1 MTDLTLLD
9 DSKYTESE
17 IQVFDS
23 KYLDVMKDLSAVIKQ
38 KKKAEEQEKKVK
50 EQLLKVM
57 DEYGIKSID
66 NQYLKITRTAGSE
79 GTTTIDLDKMQ
90 KKEPNLYAELLVDY
104 PKVSGARKAGLR
116 FDVK

>member
-1 MTDLTLLD
+1 MTDLMLLD

-23 KYLDVMKDLSAVIKQ
+23 KYLDMMKNLSSVVEQ
-38 KKKAEEQEKKVK
+38 KKKLELQEKKVK
-50 EQLLKVM
+50 DQLSKVM

-79 GTTTIDLDKMQ
+79 GTPTIDLEKMQ
-90 KKEPNLYAELLVDY
+90 KKEPKLYMELLADY